1 MLYYLVKL
9 QIWWY
14 VIGFCLHPA
23 CQAGGRKNLMSLK
36 EEEEME
42 ES

>member
-23 CQAGGRKNLMSLK
+23 CQTGGENNLMMLK
-36 EEEEME
+36 EEEME